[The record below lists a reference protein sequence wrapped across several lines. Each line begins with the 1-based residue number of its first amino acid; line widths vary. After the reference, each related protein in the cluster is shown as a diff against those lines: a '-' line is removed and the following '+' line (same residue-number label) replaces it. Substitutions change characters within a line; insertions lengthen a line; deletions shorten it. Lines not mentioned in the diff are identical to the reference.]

1 MLISPNAQFVVKFPL
16 SDRTIKG
23 GRSGAIVGIFQT
35 AGGSVSQPPRSK
47 ILTYSNS
54 SWPKAWGN
62 FG

>member
-1 MLISPNAQFVVKFPL
+1 MLLSRKAQFVDESPL
-16 SDRTIKG
+16 SNRTFKR
-23 GRSGAIVGIFQT
+23 GRGGAIVGIFQT
-35 AGGSVSQPPRSK
+35 AGGSISQPRRSK